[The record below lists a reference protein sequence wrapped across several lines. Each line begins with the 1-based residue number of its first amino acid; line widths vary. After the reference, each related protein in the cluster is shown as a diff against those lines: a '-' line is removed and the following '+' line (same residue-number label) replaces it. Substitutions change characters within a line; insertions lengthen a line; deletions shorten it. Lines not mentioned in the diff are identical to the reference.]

1 MAKTTFNRV
10 VSNFS
15 FKTAFNSFLERIEQE
30 FQDKVLYR
38 NNPTG
43 EPNSMN
49 NDLDMSGHDIL
60 NVRNLGA
67 RGLLIDGKNFT
78 DSLDKAAQLAEI
90 AKVASSEVMTYR
102 DQTSA
107 YATAAA
113 GSETVASTKATE
125 AATSASNAA
134 TSETN
139 AATSATI
146 ATTKAS
152 EANASASAAS
162 ASAASAIA
170 ITGATLWSSAT
181 SYTIGQCVYIS
192 TGTTYRAITAN
203 TNKPPAS
210 NPTDW
215 FLMNLS
221 IGTSATSAHR
231 GDEGLIAYN
240 HSQAAH
246 APANAQK
253 NSDITKAEIE
263 AKLTGEITSHNHGAL
278 NYLPLSGGTLS
289 GSLDITGNI
298 GISNA
303 WPAVQLTDTDAGIT
317 RSIVNEGGTVGIL
330 ASDGN
335 PGAVFVS
342 DKSARIYNTL
352 FIGSGSTRVT
362 TDGNLYMEWA
372 GDWLSNIL
380 ANRITKDQRYNSVGS
395 FCFAINTS
403 NTTISPDGLL
413 AGSSLRPA
421 GVGYENGAFSLQNTG
436 SSLAGTW
443 RCLGYGEA
451 NVSIN
456 FATLWQRVA

>member
-49 NDLDMSGHDIL
+49 NDLDMSEHDIL

-67 RGLLIDGKNFT
+67 RGLLIDGKSFT
-78 DSLDKAAQLAEI
+78 DSLDKAAQLAES

-107 YATAAA
+107 SATAAA

-152 EANASASAAS
+152 EANASATAAS

-192 TGTTYRAITAN
+192 TGATYRAITAN

-221 IGTSATSAHR
+221 IGTSAISAHR

-240 HSQAAH
+240 HSQVAH

-263 AKLTGEITSHNHGAL
+263 AKLTGAITSHNHGAL
-278 NYLPLSGGTLS
+278 DYLPLSGGTLS
-289 GSLDITGNI
+289 GALTTNGNI

-303 WPAVQLTDTDAGIT
+303 WPAVYLIDTDANIT
-317 RSIVNEGGTVGIL
+317 RTLLSNDGSVWIL
-330 ASDGN
+330 AGDGS
-335 PGAVFVS
+335 PGAVFS
-342 DKSARIYNTL
+342 NDKTTRVYNTL
-352 FIGSGSTRVT
+352 YIGSGISQIA

-372 GDWLSNIL
+372 GNWLSNIL
-380 ANRITKDQRYNSVGS
+380 ANRITKDQGYNSVGS

-403 NTTISPDGLL
+403 NTTIPPDGLL

-421 GVGYENGAFSLQNTG
+421 GVGYLNGAFSIQNTG
-436 SSLAGTW
+436 SSLTGTW
-443 RCLGYGEA
+443 RCLGYGVA
-451 NVSIN
+451 GASVDIV
-456 FATLWQRVA
+456 TLWQRVA

>member
-1 MAKTTFNRV
+1 MAKITFNRI

-15 FKTAFNSFLERIEQE
+15 FKAAFNSFLERLEQE
-30 FQDKVLYR
+30 LQDKVLYR
-38 NNPTG
+38 NNPSG
-43 EPNSMN
+43 EANTMF
-49 NDLDMSGHDIL
+49 NDLDMSGRDIL

-67 RGLLIDGKNFT
+67 RGLLIDGKSFT
-78 DSLDKAAQLAEI
+78 DSLDKAAQLAES
-90 AKVASSEVMTYR
+90 AQVASSEIMTYR
-102 DQTSA
+102 DQTYAS
-107 YATAAA
+107 ATAAA
-113 GSETVASTKATE
+113 VSETVASTKATE

-152 EANASASAAS
+152 EANASATAAS

-170 ITGATLWSSAT
+170 ITGSTLWSSAT

-192 TGTTYRAITAN
+192 TGATYRAITAN

-221 IGTSATSAHR
+221 IGTSAISAQR

-240 HSQAAH
+240 HSQVEH

-263 AKLTGEITSHNHGAL
+263 DKLTGTITSHNHGAL
-278 NYLPLSGGTLS
+278 NYLPLSGGILS
-289 GSLDITGNI
+289 GALTTNGNI
-298 GISNA
+298 SISNR
-303 WPAVQLTDTDAGIT
+303 WPAVQLTDLDGIT
-317 RSIVNEGGTVGIL
+317 RTIVNNDGYVFIL
-330 ASDGN
+330 ASDGS
-335 PGAVFVS
+335 PGTVFAN
-342 DKSARIYNTL
+342 DKTTRVYNTL
-352 FIGSGSTRVT
+352 FIGSGLTQIAT
-362 TDGNLYMEWA
+362 NGDLYMEWA
-372 GDWLSNIL
+372 GCWLSSIID
-380 ANRITKDQRYNSVGS
+380 NRVTKDQGYNSVGS
-395 FCFAINTS
+395 FCFALNTS
-403 NTTISPDGLL
+403 NTTISPNGLL

-421 GVGYENGAFSLQNTG
+421 GVGYENSAFVLHTPL

-443 RCLGYGEA
+443 RCLGYGRAGEL
-451 NVSIN
+451 VHV
-456 FATLWQRVA
+456 ATLWQRVA